1 MIVLIGKTCSGKT
14 TIANELKKL
23 GFHKIVTTTS
33 RCKRDGEAQD
43 IDYHFVST
51 DGFINKI
58 NNNEFV
64 EWKSYITKEGI
75 WYYGTTYEELDRAD
89 DKSILIITPD
99 GLKEL
104 LDKGYNITSIYIYA
118 NNNTIKKRLI
128 DRGDN
133 RDEAERRLLADNED
147 FKHAEKLVNR
157 IFYNNSTD
165 NISDVTKKIIEYISN
180 RT

>member
-14 TIANELKKL
+14 TIANELMKS
-23 GFHKIVTTTS
+23 GFHKIITTTS
-33 RCKRDGEAQD
+33 RGIRENETQD